1 MTINLC
7 MYAIQQADPTLQT
20 DFVSCDLAS
29 VYPLCASYL
38 AITLSALFLAIT
50 LSALVTL
57 AIILQYSTFLSTF
70 SFLASGSE
78 FEVSWKRLKGNAAG
92 KEEFLRQLDPLQ
104 LPTLFKQS
112 LTAPVLQGV
121 ALSAL
126 DMMMAQNDHFGIQL
140 LENLKCVPRFDMI
153 VMSLPRRE
161 KAELREHYDAAQN
174 APVVDSVLAKR
185 LESVRRSYRV

>member
-1 MTINLC
+1 MF
-7 MYAIQQADPTLQT
+7 AIQQADPTLQT
-20 DFVSCDLAS
+20 NLLTCNVEAS
-29 VYPLCASYL
+29 VYPLCALCL
-38 AITLSALFLAIT
+38 AICLCDDLGHSALK
-50 LSALVTL
+50 
-57 AIILQYSTFLSTF
+57 LQYSTLS
-70 SFLASGSE
+70 SVLSVHASGSE

-92 KEEFLRQLDPLQ
+92 KEGFLRQLDPLQ
-104 LPTLFKQS
+104 LSTLFKQS
-112 LTAPVLQGV
+112 LTAPVLQGI

-126 DMMMAQNDHFGIQL
+126 DMLMAQNDHFGIQL

-161 KAELREHYDAAQN
+161 KTVLREHYDAAQN